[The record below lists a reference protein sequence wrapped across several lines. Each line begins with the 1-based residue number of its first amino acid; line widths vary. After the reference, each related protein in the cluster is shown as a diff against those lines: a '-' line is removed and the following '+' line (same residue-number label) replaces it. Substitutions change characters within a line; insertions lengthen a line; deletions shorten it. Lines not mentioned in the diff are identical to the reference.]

1 MSDLT
6 AKLNQNS
13 IESVRRQ
20 ISKKIGPGPYFANAD
35 TVDSVITDMDHQPYT
50 RWFRGVYYYPDPI
63 IMEREAGWRP
73 IRNSCYN
80 LEMPPQP
87 SQEPNH
93 CFEVPCTTTFPC
105 YPKYLTKYADKEA
118 LDVMINNVCIPQ
130 YR

>member
-6 AKLNQNS
+6 AKLNQHS
-13 IESVRRQ
+13 VESVREQ
-20 ISKKIGPGPYFANAD
+20 IAKKISSRPYFANAD
-35 TVDSVITDMDHQPYT
+35 TVDNMITDMDHQPYT

-73 IRNSCYN
+73 IRNSCYG
-80 LEMPPQP
+80 LVMPPQENP
-87 SQEPNH
+87 EPQH
-93 CFEVPCTTTFPC
+93 CFEAPCTTTFPC

-118 LDVMINNVCIPQ
+118 LDVMINNACIPQ

>member
-6 AKLNQNS
+6 ASLNEQS
-13 IESVRRQ
+13 IESVRRE
-20 ISKKIGPGPYFANAD
+20 IAKKIGSRPYFANAD
-35 TVDSVITDMDHQPYT
+35 TVDSVVTDMDHQPYT

-73 IRNSCYN
+73 IRNSCYG
-80 LEMPPQP
+80 LVMPPQSNP
-87 SQEPNH
+87 EPNH